1 MLINYI
7 KLSIR
12 LMARNP
18 FFTFIKVSGLAI
30 GLAMFFILWQ
40 YTQSEL
46 RSDQQWKDANKF
58 IDLELSR
65 DGRIIMR
72 NGMKPILP
80 LTPPRSL
87 IKFCCSTL
95 K

>member
-1 MLINYI
+1 MLVNYI

-18 FFTFIKVSGLAI
+18 FFTFIKVSGLAV

-46 RSDQQWKDANKF
+46 ESDQQWKDARPN
-58 IDLELSR
+58 LSFGR
-65 DGRIIMR
+65 D
-72 NGMKPILP
+72 
-80 LTPPRSL
+80 RSVD
-87 IKFCCSTL
+87 
-95 K
+95 